1 MFIEWHRI
9 PKITYFFS
17 HNPICKFLGFFF
29 YHQYRLVNYLDLW
42 KFPLVLSKASLSD
55 LKMRVCGK
63 KAHTGK
69 WSASRWV
76 YYNYMMWC
84 KSATRETL
92 LFDPLRVLFL
102 KCFGTT
108 IKRCSSRLTLFANLL
123 WVIGIFSRANCLYTR
138 TSTCDKNSL
147 PAAQG
152 FDIYA

>member
-9 PKITYFFS
+9 PKITCFVFFHTTQYVS
-17 HNPICKFLGFFF
+17 FWVVFFF
-29 YHQYRLVNYLDLW
+29 FLPSVQVRVNYLDLW

-55 LKMRVCGK
+55 LKMHVCGK

-69 WSASRWV
+69 WSASHWV
-76 YYNYMMWC
+76 YYSYMMWC

-92 LFDPLRVLFL
+92 LFNPLRVP
-102 KCFGTT
+102 T

-152 FDIYA
+152 FDVYA

>member
-1 MFIEWHRI
+1 MTQNT
-9 PKITYFFS
+9 KNNFFFHTTQYVS
-17 HNPICKFLGFFF
+17 FLFVFF
-29 YHQYRLVNYLDLW
+29 YHQYRLESTIWICGSFLW
-42 KFPLVLSKASLSD
+42 FCLKPLYQIWKCVY
-55 LKMRVCGK
+55 VGK

-76 YYNYMMWC
+76 YYSYMMWC

-147 PAAQG
+147 PAAHG

>member
-9 PKITYFFS
+9 PKITCFFFFS
-17 HNPICKFLGFFF
+17 HNPICKFLGCFFF
-29 YHQYRLVNYLDLW
+29 FLPSVQVRVNYLDLW

-55 LKMRVCGK
+55 LKMHVRGK

-69 WSASRWV
+69 WSASHWV
-76 YYNYMMWC
+76 YYSYMMWC

-92 LFDPLRVLFL
+92 LFDPLRVP
-102 KCFGTT
+102 T

-152 FDIYA
+152 FDVYA